1 METKYPT
8 LRRPKRKLCYLTN
21 KDSESKKW
29 TGNMTLGDVD
39 KMFDDLDSPSRD
51 DGLLSTSPLLQT
63 SDTRTPH
70 SDRAASPA
78 PQEGHQ
84 SEKLPPCE
92 KGPEGA
98 AHPAIRTPSPQLDI
112 VSDLFKLH
120 EPVKTSS
127 PIEEIVSVVN
137 VEEEKNDGKQSVS
150 PILFDC
156 GEEEKEEAQVQ
167 PPTLQEP
174 QVNGHVPEI
183 IGDSG
188 LDTPPMKLAFKRP
201 TVSTHKNKVDG
212 SCKDSQPVTEKTHE
226 KPQTAVLKCKRKT
239 HRQES
244 TDKPVGAVTQEPEL
258 TAPDKQSTSVYSQ
271 SLGETFTRV
280 GNNLSAFLQKLRHAG
295 QSKPACGRKSLT
307 PVKAP
312 PPPPEPEDDFLI
324 LEDDAPLWFTI
335 PSKTATSKRQ
345 KHSRTDSSDKDSSTD
360 KATKD
365 GPQETGQKVVES
377 EKAEL
382 GIHPLDP
389 SKERKKRP
397 EKKNKVTGP
406 GNDKDVLTTPEDPPS
421 GDLKEREKPNKK
433 KRQQQLK
440 KIPSK
445 ESDKAE
451 EEPKDTASRKTDKEK
466 LSQKTE
472 KKKSAKSSKDV
483 KEVAKTNTGK
493 SLKRTRKVT
502 QSPEDIKETASDE
515 AVKEQSEDHNKAK
528 PGDVEDLG
536 SLSDKQFMTSD
547 AQTDNK
553 LAAVTK
559 SSSSEESQ
567 NLGRKKRKPIGQGW
581 MSSSESTEETKFPEN
596 QLTHKRSK
604 QHNKEP
610 SSAEASPVKTK
621 KVKVLKKANQ
631 KRPVTSTS
639 QSTTKGKGKKT
650 RQNKNRLAGG
660 DAPNTMRAA
669 DEVLPM
675 DMEQIEAQQHQPEEV
690 LEQSSPI
697 FQERDVNH
705 NSGPTVFQ
713 KVYHDVS
720 EKMSDTSA
728 SVSPRRPQEHL
739 RAEVPEKRRRKP
751 PGDWWTTDRVSE
763 EVASVSTY
771 RQQFTP
777 KESKSHKESKQLSIQ
792 EPEQRRRKPPG
803 DWWTTD
809 RVSEEVASVSTYR
822 QQFTPKESK
831 SHKESKQL
839 SKQEPSRSPGL
850 GTPIKGKMVVASK
863 TPGTAEVPLLE
874 PRPMFAPKNT
884 RRTLATFKDIFTSV
898 SETPTVVSSK
908 HAVHNNR
915 CEPAEVSVIH
925 HVTFTPTDKDTNSVD
940 AGEFRSPQNS
950 PPTHD
955 TPQDSSC
962 QPENT
967 LKGRRSGPSSM
978 IEVQEYEN
986 LSLQPSSVQGVL
998 SVSDLC
1004 APPLKPL
1011 VLQPEDK
1018 AHLTEM
1024 FKTLWPSTEDD
1035 DCEIS
1040 PDYFDWY
1047 FYQGKVC
1054 GFQVDLNCS
1063 SICNGK
1069 LLLGSYMK
1077 KPLWVDHSATTV
1089 FNILTSSVAVIIDG
1103 RKSHFHPGQAFMVQ
1117 SGHAYSLNNVTA
1129 QPAVLYFTR
1138 ILADSSE

>member
-21 KDSESKKW
+21 KDSGSKKW
-29 TGNMTLGDVD
+29 TGTMTLGDVD

-51 DGLLSTSPLLQT
+51 DGLLSTSPLIQT

-84 SEKLPPCE
+84 SKRLPPCE

-98 AHPAIRTPSPQLDI
+98 AHPAIRPPSPQLDI

-127 PIEEIVSVVN
+127 PIDKIVSVVD
-137 VEEEKNDGKQSVS
+137 VEEENNDGKQVVS

-156 GEEEKEEAQVQ
+156 GEEEKEEAQMQ
-167 PPTLQEP
+167 PPTIQEP
-174 QVNGHVPEI
+174 QVNGHVTEI

-188 LDTPPMKLAFKRP
+188 LDTPPSKFAFKRP

-226 KPQTAVLKCKRKT
+226 KPQTAVFECKRKT
-239 HRQES
+239 QRQKS
-244 TDKPVGAVTQEPEL
+244 TDKPVGAVTREPEL
-258 TAPDKQSTSVYSQ
+258 TAPDKQSTSVHSQ
-271 SLGETFTRV
+271 SLGETSTRV
-280 GNNLSAFLQKLRHAG
+280 GNDMSAFLQKLRDAG

-307 PVKAP
+307 PVKV

-345 KHSRTDSSDKDSSTD
+345 KQSRTDSSDKDSSTD

-365 GPQETGQKVVES
+365 SPQETGQKEVES

-382 GIHPLDP
+382 GIHPLDL
-389 SKERKKRP
+389 STQRKKRP
-397 EKKNKVTGP
+397 EKKNKVTVP
-406 GNDKDVLTTPEDPPS
+406 GNDKDELTTPEDLPA
-421 GDLKEREKPNKK
+421 GDSKEQEKPNKK

-445 ESDKAE
+445 ESNKAE

-466 LSQKTE
+466 LSQKTQ
-472 KKKSAKSSKDV
+472 KKKSVKSSKDV
-483 KEVAKTNTGK
+483 KEVAKTNTTK

-536 SLSDKQFMTSD
+536 SLSDKQIMNSD
-547 AQTDNK
+547 AQTVKDNK
-553 LAAVTK
+553 LPAVTET
-559 SSSSEESQ
+559 SSSEESPI
-567 NLGRKKRKPIGQGW
+567 LGKRKRKPIGQWW
-581 MSSSESTEETKFPEN
+581 MSGPESTEETKVPDN
-596 QLTHKRSK
+596 HLTHKRSK
-604 QHNKEP
+604 QHSKEP
-610 SSAEASPVKTK
+610 SAAEASPVKTK
-621 KVKVLKKANQ
+621 KVKVLKKINQ
-631 KRPVTSTS
+631 KRPVTLIS
-639 QSTTKGKGKKT
+639 QNTTKGKAKKT
-650 RQNKNRLAGG
+650 RQNKNRPAGG
-660 DAPNTMRAA
+660 DAPNKMRAT
-669 DEVLPM
+669 DEVLNTT
-675 DMEQIEAQQHQPEEV
+675 DTEQIEAQQHQPEEEDV
-690 LEQSSPI
+690 LDQDLDFGQSSPMV
-697 FQERDVNH
+697 FQERDINP
-705 NSGPTVFQ
+705 NSGQQVCQ
-713 KVYHDVS
+713 KVYHNVS
-720 EKMSDTSA
+720 NEKMSDTSA
-728 SVSPRRPQEHL
+728 SVSPRGPQEHL
-739 RAEVPEKRRRKP
+739 KAEDPEKRRRKP
-751 PGDWWTTDRVSE
+751 PGNWWTTNSMSE
-763 EVASVSTY
+763 EVESVSTHP
-771 RQQFTP
+771 QHLKP
-777 KESKSHKESKQLSIQ
+777 KESKSHNE
-792 EPEQRRRKPPG
+792 R
-803 DWWTTD
+803 
-809 RVSEEVASVSTYR
+809 
-822 QQFTPKESK
+822 
-831 SHKESKQL
+831 KQL
-839 SKQEPSRSPGL
+839 SKQKPSRSPGL
-850 GTPIKGKMVVASK
+850 GTPKKGKRVVASK
-863 TPGTAEVPLLE
+863 TPGGADVPLLKSK
-874 PRPMFAPKNT
+874 PMFAPKT
-884 RRTLATFKDIFTSV
+884 VKRTLATFKDIFA
-898 SETPTVVSSK
+898 SETPTVVSSR
-908 HAVHNNR
+908 HTGHNNR
-915 CEPAEVSVIH
+915 CEPAEVSVIER
-925 HVTFTPTDKDTNSVD
+925 VTFSPTDIDTHSVD

-967 LKGRRSGPSSM
+967 LKDLRSGPSSM
-978 IEVQEYEN
+978 IEIQEYEN
-986 LSLQPSSVQGVL
+986 LTPQPSSVPGAL

-1011 VLQPEDK
+1011 VLQPKDK
-1018 AHLTEM
+1018 ADLTEW
-1024 FKTLWPSTEDD
+1024 FKTLWSSTVDD
-1035 DCEIS
+1035 DGEIS
-1040 PDYFDWY
+1040 PDHFDWY
-1047 FYQGKVC
+1047 FYQGRVC

-1069 LLLGSYMK
+1069 ILLGSYMK

-1117 SGHAYSLNNVTA
+1117 SGHAYSIDNVTA

-1138 ILADSSE
+1138 ILAESSE